1 MIVGST
7 ASTCS
12 EPLKNLSPLHGGHG
26 RVVVLLNIASR
37 MHNRPLFTIGDFPE
51 LEGVVTKS

>member
-1 MIVGST
+1 MIVGPT

-37 MHNRPLFTIGDFPE
+37 MHNRPLFTIWDFPE
-51 LEGVVTKS
+51 L

>member
-1 MIVGST
+1 MIVGPT